1 MQTRLVLTLFAG
13 AVVLATG
20 AARAQNIE
28 AGKAFAQVSCSGCHR
43 IAGEEPKTTSDV
55 VPSFSSVAQMKSTT
69 TISLAAFLTTPHA
82 NMPNLVLSRT
92 EIRDVSAYILSLRKP
107 Q

>member
-1 MQTRLVLTLFAG
+1 MYVQLARTLCIG
-13 AVVLATG
+13 AVLLATG
-20 AARAQNIE
+20 AARAQDIE
-28 AGKAFAQVSCSGCHR
+28 SGKQIAQTSCSGCHR
-43 IAGEEPKTTSDV
+43 IAGEEQKTTSDA

-69 TISLAAFLTTPHA
+69 AISLAAFLTTPHA
-82 NMPNLVLSRT
+82 NMPNLVLSRS